1 MSSKVTPVAA
11 AIDELPSDAVLGDA
25 GFNQAVC
32 GLNTIFHVDI
42 TAFSNQFLQILLT
55 IPQ

>member
-1 MSSKVTPVAA
+1 MAT
-11 AIDELPSDAVLGDA
+11 AIDELPGDAMLGDA

-32 GLNTIFHVDI
+32 GLNTIFHVNF
-42 TAFSNQFLQILLT
+42 TAFSNQFRQILLT